1 MKLRVLMLS
10 DTRDWC
16 KF

>member
-1 MKLRVLMLS
+1 VVKLS

-16 KF
+16 EC